1 MYFNDVHILYYVAV
15 AIIGLFVGE
24 FVNWMN
30 QRLPEYKNVF
40 SKEFIT
46 EHKINFKP
54 NYILML
60 LTSFILH
67 FELSK
72 TGKPLNWSLILAF
85 LISGIN

>member
-54 NYILML
+54 N
-60 LTSFILH
+60 
-67 FELSK
+67 
-72 TGKPLNWSLILAF
+72 
-85 LISGIN
+85 

>member
-40 SKEFIT
+40 S
-46 EHKINFKP
+46 
-54 NYILML
+54 
-60 LTSFILH
+60 
-67 FELSK
+67 
-72 TGKPLNWSLILAF
+72 SLKD
-85 LISGIN
+85 

>member
-40 SKEFIT
+40 SKEFISVFVPYDSVDT
-46 EHKINFKP
+46 AQK
-54 NYILML
+54 L
-60 LTSFILH
+60 
-67 FELSK
+67 
-72 TGKPLNWSLILAF
+72 
-85 LISGIN
+85 